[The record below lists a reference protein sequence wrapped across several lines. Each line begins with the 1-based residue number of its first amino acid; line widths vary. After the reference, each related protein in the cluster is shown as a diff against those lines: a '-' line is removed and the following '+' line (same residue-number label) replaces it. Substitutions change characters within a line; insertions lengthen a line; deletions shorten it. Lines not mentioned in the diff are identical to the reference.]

1 VISNGSSTQ
10 ILELLQPR
18 STIIQRATVYGSFF
32 ATEADAPVAA
42 LVRMNELVVGPDRAH
57 GVKTPVDGGRA
68 LTFLPR
74 PVPDMV
80 TEGILRAQHFAHVR
94 QLSIDCRLV
103 IVHELTHRRVRHAFA
118 AARIVRRT
126 TVSNTGS
133 L

>member
-1 VISNGSSTQ
+1 MT
-10 ILELLQPR
+10 LRL
-18 STIIQRATVYGSFF
+18 
-32 ATEADAPVAA
+32 ATENCRELAYSSHVAVKAEATIAA
-42 LVRMNELVVGPDRAH
+42 LVRMNELVVRSDRAH

-74 PVPDMV
+74 PVADMV
-80 TEGILRAQHFAHVR
+80 AEGVLRAQHCADVGQFG
-94 QLSIDCRLV
+94 IDRRLV
-103 IVHELTHRRVRHAFA
+103 FVHELAHRRVRQAFA